1 MRVAVTGGI
10 ADGKSTILTE
20 VAALG
25 FPTISADD
33 VVKQLYE
40 TDAIRSTLIETFG
53 TTDKREIRRRI
64 LEDPSDRRRLNS
76 IFHLPVMRR
85 IFDFCD
91 SADRPAFAEI
101 PLLIETATQEEFDE
115 VWVATAGRDEQLR
128 RLTVSLGGDSGL
140 AQRLLETQLP
150 TTVKE
155 AFGDYVIWTN
165 RPRKEVREFVRALAA
180 RLFTE

>member
-1 MRVAVTGGI
+1 
-10 ADGKSTILTE
+10 
-20 VAALG
+20 
-25 FPTISADD
+25 
-33 VVKQLYE
+33 
-40 TDAIRSTLIETFG
+40 
-53 TTDKREIRRRI
+53 
-64 LEDPSDRRRLNS
+64 
-76 IFHLPVMRR
+76 MRR